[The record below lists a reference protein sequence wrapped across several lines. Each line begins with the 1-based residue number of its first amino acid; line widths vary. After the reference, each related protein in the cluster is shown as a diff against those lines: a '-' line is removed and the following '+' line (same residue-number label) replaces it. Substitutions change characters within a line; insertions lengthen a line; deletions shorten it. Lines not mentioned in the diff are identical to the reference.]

1 MIAAPTNPFHAD
13 FARDPYGAY
22 QHLLDAGP
30 VHRVEVA
37 PGLHVWL
44 VCGYQESRDL
54 LVDPRMSIEPASTTE
69 DVRGLMLGLQT
80 EEKQSLYGRHL
91 LATDPPRHTQLRK
104 VMSRALT
111 ARRLSALR
119 PEVSRI
125 SDELL
130 DSLSGT
136 ADLLGDYALPLTIR
150 VLAELIGL
158 PEGGAEVFERLGG
171 KVLRGEVEHDEVFFE
186 VISSLAEY
194 LGELV
199 KDPGNRK
206 GDGLLA
212 LLLQAFDRGEIID
225 EELNSLLFQ
234 LFFAGHEST
243 GYFIANAMA
252 ILLRHRELFDGVRQ
266 DPSIVDRLVEELLRF
281 EGSVK
286 SATWRFPAEEVT
298 VAGATIAAGDPV
310 LIIFAA
316 ADRDPSRFAD
326 PQKLDLARGGE
337 GHLAFGHG
345 PHHCLGNALGR
356 IEAAVAIT
364 TLTARF
370 PEMQLAGPYDEL
382 PWRQNM
388 VMRGMRA
395 LPVDLGYANVVR

>member
-1 MIAAPTNPFHAD
+1 MTAALTNPFHAD

-22 QHLLDAGP
+22 QLLLDAGP
-30 VHRVEVA
+30 VSRVEVA
-37 PGLHVWL
+37 PGLHAWL

-54 LVDPRMSIEPASTTE
+54 LVDPRMSIEPASTRE
-69 DVRGLMLGLQT
+69 DVRALMLGLQT

-91 LATDPPRHTQLRK
+91 LATDPPRHSQLRK

-111 ARRLSALR
+111 ARRLGALR

-125 SDELL
+125 SDDLL
-130 DSLSGT
+130 DSLSGS

-158 PEGGAEVFERLGG
+158 PSGGAEVFERLGG
-171 KVLRGEVEHDEVFFE
+171 KVLRGEVEHDQVFFE
-186 VISSLAEY
+186 VIGSLSDY

-199 KDPGNRK
+199 KDPGNRE

-212 LLLQAFDRGEIID
+212 LLLQAFDRGEIVD

-252 ILLRHRELFDGVRQ
+252 TLLHHRTLFDGVRE
-266 DPSIVDRLVEELLRF
+266 DPSTVDRVVEELLRF

-286 SATWRFPAEEVT
+286 SATWRFPTEDVT
-298 VAGATIAAGDPV
+298 VAGTTIAAGDPV

-316 ADRDPSRFAD
+316 ADRDPARFAD
-326 PQKLDLARGGE
+326 PQKLDPVRGGE

-356 IEAAVAIT
+356 MEAAVAIT
-364 TLTARF
+364 SLTTRF
-370 PEMQLAGPYDEL
+370 PEMKLAVPYERL

-395 LPVDLGYANVVR
+395 LPVVLS